1 MVGGLEFYKLK
12 KELVDSGKMTEKQF
26 HDTILQN
33 NTMPVEIVKSILYG
47 EQLKKD
53 AQPHW
58 KFLD

>member
-1 MVGGLEFYKLK
+1 LK

-47 EQLKKD
+47 EELKKD
-53 AQPHW
+53 AQSHW